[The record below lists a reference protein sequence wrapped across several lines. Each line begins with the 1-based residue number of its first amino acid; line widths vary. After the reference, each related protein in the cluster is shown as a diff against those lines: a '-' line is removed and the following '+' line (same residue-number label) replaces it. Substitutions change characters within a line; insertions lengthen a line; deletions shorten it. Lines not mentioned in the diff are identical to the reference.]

1 MLRKFSW
8 TRVAIIYCDG
18 SCFSQQRWEKTKED
32 MKICFEENGIE
43 VTYEAQMPQEHQQER
58 FDLILEEIKVKAR
71 SKYTSY
77 FYFS

>member
-1 MLRKFSW
+1 MNHSKIEKINGKYLNLKIKNQNSR
-8 TRVAIIYCDG
+8 IY
-18 SCFSQQRWEKTKED
+18 
-32 MKICFEENGIE
+32 FEENGIE